1 MGRYYKLNE
10 DDKTSD
16 IDLGSFEMPEGG
28 SRYREDTPSFESLYA
43 GNAGR
48 GVQGQRGLTVGLQEY
63 DRNKKKPAKKYASGG
78 SVSASSRADGIAQRG
93 KTKGRMC

>member
-1 MGRYYKLNE
+1 MGRYYKLNKE
-10 DDKTSD
+10 GKTSD
-16 IDLGSFEMPEGG
+16 LDVGSFEMPEGG

-48 GVQGQRGLTVGLQEY
+48 GVQGQRGLTVGEQEY
-63 DRNKKKPAKKYASGG
+63 DRNKKKPTKKYATGG
-78 SVSASSRADGIAQRG
+78 YVKAADGVAQRG